1 MKKKWARSRV
11 SVDSSVVVA
20 SGKLVPGG
28 KELVG
33 NELSSWPSHS
43 VTPCNDGNKFESP
56 MFCNSSFDASYFSGE
71 QILSLML
78 WWGKNNSKGM
88 EI

>member
-1 MKKKWARSRV
+1 MN
-11 SVDSSVVVA
+11 VDSSVVVA

-43 VTPCNDGNKFESP
+43 VTPCV
-56 MFCNSSFDASYFSGE
+56 
-71 QILSLML
+71 
-78 WWGKNNSKGM
+78 GKSEFKKS
-88 EI
+88 

>member
-1 MKKKWARSRV
+1 MN
-11 SVDSSVVVA
+11 VDSSVVVA

-43 VTPCNDGNKFESP
+43 VTPCVGKSEFNTSYSSISSESDQVLQTNLSCGCTSVSL
-56 MFCNSSFDASYFSGE
+56 FITSSCKAEWEDF
-71 QILSLML
+71 
-78 WWGKNNSKGM
+78 
-88 EI
+88 

>member
-1 MKKKWARSRV
+1 MT
-11 SVDSSVVVA
+11 VDSSVVVA

-43 VTPCNDGNKFESP
+43 VTPCVGKSEFNTSYSSISSESAQVLQTNLSCGCTSVSL
-56 MFCNSSFDASYFSGE
+56 FIISSCKAEWEDF
-71 QILSLML
+71 
-78 WWGKNNSKGM
+78 
-88 EI
+88 

>member
-1 MKKKWARSRV
+1 M

-43 VTPCNDGNKFESP
+43 VTPCVGKSEFNTSYSSISSDSDQVLQTTGCFLIDFKKTLESQTGP
-56 MFCNSSFDASYFSGE
+56 P
-71 QILSLML
+71 
-78 WWGKNNSKGM
+78 
-88 EI
+88 

>member
-1 MKKKWARSRV
+1 M

-43 VTPCNDGNKFESP
+43 VTPCVGKSEYNKR
-56 MFCNSSFDASYFSGE
+56 SYMQKAGDT
-71 QILSLML
+71 
-78 WWGKNNSKGM
+78 
-88 EI
+88 

>member
-1 MKKKWARSRV
+1 M

-43 VTPCNDGNKFESP
+43 VTPCVGKSEFNTI
-56 MFCNSSFDASYFSGE
+56 SSDSDQVLQTTGCFFKL
-71 QILSLML
+71 I
-78 WWGKNNSKGM
+78 SKKR
-88 EI
+88 

>member
-1 MKKKWARSRV
+1 M

-20 SGKLVPGG
+20 SGKLMPGG

-43 VTPCNDGNKFESP
+43 VTPCVGKSEFNTSYSSISSDSDKVLQTTGCFFLIDFKKTLESQTGP
-56 MFCNSSFDASYFSGE
+56 P
-71 QILSLML
+71 
-78 WWGKNNSKGM
+78 
-88 EI
+88 

>member
-33 NELSSWPSHS
+33 NEFSSWPSHS
-43 VTPCNDGNKFESP
+43 VTPCVGKSEFNTSYSSISS
-56 MFCNSSFDASYFSGE
+56 NSDQVLQTTGCFF
-71 QILSLML
+71 
-78 WWGKNNSKGM
+78 
-88 EI
+88 